1 MASSKTLTIA
11 HFDPVNTLG
20 QMAKK
25 PWDGDRPLTPRIVL
39 EKKTVNARGLAF
51 TFATEQISAPTD
63 WCSVDE
69 NHHLMYVYRHGAMRS
84 MKTLLDWGPS
94 GQVPPSAGDIWW
106 KPAGIPCAAL
116 VQGDVARYCEIGIPG
131 RAIGDTTLLPRVK
144 YKDLLVHHLVEEI
157 YSVAGRDDAVARLLT
172 DSLAET
178 IRLSIVDTCTAP
190 QSRKPQQRTTL
201 DATTRAAI
209 VAYLS
214 DSLDSDITLDALAE
228 LAEMP
233 VSTFNQAFRRC
244 FHTTPYQF
252 VLERRIARA
261 QTLLLTTALSIGDI
275 AAKVGFSN
283 RSHFATAFKR
293 RVGVSPSEFR
303 AKG

>member
-1 MASSKTLTIA
+1 M
-11 HFDPVNTLG
+11 
-20 QMAKK
+20 K
-25 PWDGDRPLTPRIVL
+25 PWDGDRPQTPRVIL
-39 EKKTVNARGLAF
+39 EKESVSARGLSF

-63 WCSVDE
+63 WCSLDE
-69 NHHLMYVYRHGAMRS
+69 NHHLMYVYRHGAMRP
-84 MKTLLDWGPS
+84 MQTLLDWGPS
-94 GQVPPSAGDIWW
+94 GRVPPSAGDIWW

-116 VQGDVARYCEIGIPG
+116 VQGDVARYCEIAIPDQT
-131 RAIGDTTLLPRVK
+131 IGDPALLPRVK

-157 YSVAGRDDAVARLLT
+157 YSVAGRKDAVARLLT

-178 IRLSIVDTCTAP
+178 LRLVIVDTCTAP
-190 QSRKPQQRTTL
+190 RPRKKKRQQQQASL
-201 DATTRAAI
+201 DPATRSAI
-209 VAYLS
+209 VAYLN
-214 DSLDSDITLDALAE
+214 DSLDADISLDTLAA

-233 VSTFNQAFRRC
+233 VSTFNQAFRRS

-261 QTLLLTTALSIGDI
+261 QTLLLTTALSISDI
-275 AAKVGFSN
+275 ATEVGFPN

-293 RVGVSPSEFR
+293 RVGVSPSEYR